1 MIDGNDRLETLARF
15 FRLWTLAWW
24 QEAFSEL
31 YLRVVLPDLDVG
43 HGKDL
48 TDEHGWV
55 RKK

>member
-1 MIDGNDRLETLARF
+1 MIDELERLVTLARF

-24 QEAFSEL
+24 QEAYPEL

-48 TDEHGWV
+48 TDEQGWV
-55 RKK
+55 QRK